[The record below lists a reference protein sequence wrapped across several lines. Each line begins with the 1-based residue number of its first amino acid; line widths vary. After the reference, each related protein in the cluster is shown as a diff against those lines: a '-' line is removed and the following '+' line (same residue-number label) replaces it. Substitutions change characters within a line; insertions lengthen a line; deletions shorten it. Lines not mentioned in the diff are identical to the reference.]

1 MCPYPYVLIYAHG
14 FVVWFCNVHS
24 IHYNILRN
32 IRSVY
37 FVPRVSTSSQQL
49 WQEIVKKPSHDELHS
64 KLAELKKS
72 SKLAELKK
80 IEDQQHEQ
88 KKEKR
93 KKARCLSLV
102 LYVLYGAV
110 FLCVCL
116 FDSQE
121 DSAVRKTEVLS
132 MLTNLKDRKGAPSSC
147 DPYRKENASNA
158 KQHSVSL
165 LQKPKAFDQLH
176 CESMF
181 FVYLFAMGQRSFTM
195 FDYRRLSRILDG
207 VSLL

>member
-1 MCPYPYVLIYAHG
+1 M
-14 FVVWFCNVHS
+14 
-24 IHYNILRN
+24 
-32 IRSVY
+32 
-37 FVPRVSTSSQQL
+37 
-49 WQEIVKKPSHDELHS
+49 VKKPSPDELHS
-64 KLAELKKS
+64 KLAELKK
-72 SKLAELKK
+72 KL
-80 IEDQQHEQ
+80 EDQQHEQ

-147 DPYRKENASNA
+147 DPYRKENEPNA
-158 KQHSVSL
+158 KQHRVSL
-165 LQKPKAFDQLH
+165 LQKPKAFDQFH

-195 FDYRRLSRILDG
+195 FDYRRLSRTLDG